1 MARWLVTQG
10 DRQFSA
16 SDLAELKELA
26 KSGKVGPGDMVQ
38 PPGATDWLYAS
49 ELPEL
54 KGLLRRSAATYNDDA
69 QPESGSGATLAIM
82 GILAVLI
89 VIAAGVFYHYATT
102 IPGKDDLHLLGKD
115 QGGLDLTEMLVTASP
130 AQMHQTP
137 DMSGETVA
145 TVAKDSK
152 VQLLGKRK
160 GWYHIKASNAEGWV
174 PVDAVVPAYF
184 FADAAT
190 REDYDPIYNPDRY
203 VFVKNSSWMQLPD
216 QKRDKVTI
224 FSFLIQ
230 NKSKFDMTDLTLLA
244 TIKDKDKKVLETKEI
259 KIEGTIPAFDAA
271 MVGTLSPDKKD
282 KEGVKRFLTSNY
294 FSELAAADESLNL
307 RWAEG
312 VEVKMESEGFIEAN
326 IDLLEVRAIPKKLD
340 DKK

>member
-16 SDLAELKELA
+16 QDLAELKELA

-54 KGLLRRSAATYNDDA
+54 KGLLRRSAAAYDDV
-69 QPESGSGATLAIM
+69 QPETGSGATLAIM

-89 VIAAGVFYHYATT
+89 VIAGAFFYHYATT
-102 IPGKDDLHLLGKD
+102 IPGKDDLMLLGK
-115 QGGLDLTEMLVTASP
+115 QEGGLDLTEMLVTASP
-130 AQMHQTP
+130 AQMRQGP
-137 DMSGETVA
+137 DANSETVA

-174 PVDAVVPAYF
+174 PVDSVVPAYF
-184 FADAAT
+184 FADATT
-190 REDYDPIYNPDRY
+190 REDYDPIYNPDYY

-216 QKRDKVTI
+216 QKRDNVTI
-224 FSFLIQ
+224 FSFLVQ
-230 NKSKFDMTDLTLLA
+230 NKSKFDMTDILLLA
-244 TIKDKDKKVLETKEI
+244 TIKDKNDKVLETKEI
-259 KIEGTIPAFDAA
+259 PIEGTLPAFDGA

-294 FSELAAADESLNL
+294 FAELAAADESLNL

-312 VEVKMESEGFIEAN
+312 VEIKMESEGFIEAN
-326 IDLLEVRAIPKKLD
+326 IDLLGVRAIPKKLD
-340 DKK
+340 EKK

>member
-54 KGLLRRSAATYNDDA
+54 KGLLRRSAAAYDEA
-69 QPESGSGATLAIM
+69 PAESGGGATLAIM

-130 AQMHQTP
+130 AQMRATP
-137 DMSGETVA
+137 DSNGETVA

-152 VQLLGKRK
+152 VQLIGKRK
-160 GWYHIKASNAEGWV
+160 SWYHIKASNAEGWV
-174 PVDAVVPAYF
+174 PADAVVPAYF

-190 REDYDPIYNPDRY
+190 RENYDPIYNPDRY

-294 FSELAAADESLNL
+294 FSELAAADETLNL

-340 DKK
+340 EK

>member
-16 SDLAELKELA
+16 QDLAELKELA

-49 ELPEL
+49 ELPDL
-54 KGLLRRSAATYNDDA
+54 KGLLRRSAASHDDVA
-69 QPESGSGATLAIM
+69 PETGSGATLALM

-89 VIAAGVFYHYATT
+89 VIAGSVFYHYATT
-102 IPGKDDLHLLGKD
+102 IPGKDDLELLGKD
-115 QGGLDLTEMLVTASP
+115 DGGLDLTEMLVTASP
-130 AQMHQTP
+130 AQMHQAP
-137 DMSGETVA
+137 DANSETVA
-145 TVAKDSK
+145 TVAKDAK
-152 VQLLGKRK
+152 AQLLGKRK
-160 GWYHIKASNAEGWV
+160 AWYHIKASNAEGWV

-184 FADAAT
+184 FADSKT

-216 QKRDKVTI
+216 QRRDNVTI
-224 FSFLIQ
+224 FSFLLQ
-230 NKSKFDMTDLTLLA
+230 NKSKFEMTDMKLLA
-244 TIKDKDKKVLETKEI
+244 TIKDKNDVVLETKEI
-259 KIEGTIPAFDAA
+259 PIEGSLPPFDGA

-282 KEGVKRFLTSNY
+282 KTGVKRFMTSNY
-294 FSELAAADESLNL
+294 FATLAQADESLNL

-312 VEVKMESEGFIEAN
+312 VEAKMESEGFVEAN
-326 IDLLEVRAIPKKLD
+326 IDLLEVRAIPKKLE
-340 DKK
+340 